1 METPKKSAYEAGYG
15 SLLESRSLESLER
28 AHSIDLFPFINIH
41 RERVR
46 NFDRPVHFVFEARE
60 PLSRNLRS
68 IGYILRDI
76 GTVEIPR

>member
-15 SLLESRSLESLER
+15 SLREPISRESRKS
-28 AHSIDLFPFINIH
+28 HSIDLFPFINIH

-60 PLSRNLRS
+60 PLSRTLRS